1 MQETNGNQSGQQ
13 PARMPSRHHHG
24 APRQKPEIKNMR
36 QTLQRI
42 WQYMY
47 AKKLLFFLTLF
58 MVVASSTLSLLGPY
72 LLGVTVDHMI
82 ADFQTSE
89 LTFMLILLGV
99 IFITQ
104 SVAVWLQNYW
114 MITIAQETVQTM
126 RNELFYHIQL
136 LPLPFFQRRQSGE
149 VMSRLTN
156 DMENVSRTLNSSVIQ
171 LATSVLTL
179 AGTVSIMLW
188 LSPLL
193 TLLTLT
199 IVPLMFWGMKWIT
212 NRTGRYFK
220 AQQKDLGDVNGYVEE
235 TLSGHHI
242 IKAFSQEE
250 RVTAAFHEKNE
261 RLRDSGYWAQTY
273 SGFIPKL
280 MNSLNNLSFTI
291 IVGFGAILA
300 VNGLI
305 SIGIIVTF
313 TTYARQFTRPLN
325 DLANQYNVV
334 LSAVAGAERVFEI
347 MDEEPEKD
355 DPQAIRVERLHGEV
369 EFQSVDFAY
378 QEGGRTLSNID
389 FRVDSGQTVALVG
402 PTGAGK
408 TTLVSLLAQFYQPER
423 GRILLDGQDASKIRR
438 SSLRSNMGIVLQDS
452 YLFETTVR
460 ENIRYGKL
468 AATDEEVVQAAKAAN
483 ADDFIQKLPNG
494 YDTILHADGSG
505 ISHGQRQLLSIA
517 RVMVA
522 DPALLILDEATSSI
536 DTITE
541 MKINDAFRQ
550 LMKGKTSF
558 VIAHRLNT
566 VKSAD
571 MIVVIQ
577 SGKITEKGTHQE
589 LLKQNGYYA
598 SLVQSSSL
606 RANG

>member
-1 MQETNGNQSGQQ
+1 
-13 PARMPSRHHHG
+13 MPSRHHHG